1 MQDKGVKQLALT
13 FGLQEN
19 ETLDLIALSSKG
31 FTNNNETVRNKGLF
45 IIAKILYTAQQ
56 STKPDIPYYM
66 SMIDKYTKEIATI
79 VITVSKQS
87 APVAE
92 FSLQV
97 ISDMV
102 RSGEKETLYEFNS
115 NTLNNIVK
123 VSRLFDKFK
132 V

>member
-79 VITVSKQS
+79 VIAVSKQS
-87 APVAE
+87 AAVAE

-97 ISDMV
+97 ISDVV
-102 RSGEKETLYEFNS
+102 RSGEKETL
-115 NTLNNIVK
+115 
-123 VSRLFDKFK
+123 
-132 V
+132 

>member
-1 MQDKGVKQLALT
+1 
-13 FGLQEN
+13 
-19 ETLDLIALSSKG
+19 
-31 FTNNNETVRNKGLF
+31 
-45 IIAKILYTAQQ
+45 
-56 STKPDIPYYM
+56 M

-79 VITVSKQS
+79 VIAVSKQS

-97 ISDMV
+97 ISDVV
-102 RSGEKETLYEFNS
+102 RSGEKETLYQFNG